1 MLHFIN
7 SLSKSD
13 IINII
18 SIIASLIPSIVAIVI
33 SIKSLRQNNKMIEAS
48 SRPYISIYVESI
60 TLCEQTSFFVIK
72 NFGNTPAYINDFQY
86 DPILKKTKQS
96 KTSNAINE
104 QFDYVK
110 GITLAPGQSKMLE
123 YDVTKLPCDELS
135 FTIAYSSDKHY
146 CETFKLN
153 VKNYIHIPVTRPS
166 SHILENDE
174 RKVHTLREILEHLI

>member
-86 DPILKKTKQS
+86 DPILKKRNK
-96 KTSNAINE
+96 
-104 QFDYVK
+104 VK
-110 GITLAPGQSKMLE
+110 LQMLSMNNL
-123 YDVTKLPCDELS
+123 TM
-135 FTIAYSSDKHY
+135 
-146 CETFKLN
+146 
-153 VKNYIHIPVTRPS
+153 
-166 SHILENDE
+166 
-174 RKVHTLREILEHLI
+174 